1 MPINPCVLDLAV
13 VEPSVNNITALTH
26 NFLTGFVW
34 AWPKWSLPKEKTR
47 LSLNELLHVLLCEH
61 TLSHLISTYQIQRK
75 DKSTYKHLKS
85 SNRPSVIQFLHFYVL
100 HVSSFVWFEIWE
112 TSSETVQTHTH
123 ARRTHTHTHSQC
135 FQPKIKVEG
144 GRQESRWLYL
154 YYILTIGSQDL
165 FRQKIGRYN
174 DSFMVIHWE
183 MKQVWK
189 YLRITDHNQSNPQAG
204 FTKPLDESTNTH
216 QNWCLILLFLT
227 FVHTAS

>member
-1 MPINPCVLDLAV
+1 MIFTKGENTPQFKWVAACTAV
-13 VEPSVNNITALTH
+13 WT
-26 NFLTGFVW
+26 
-34 AWPKWSLPKEKTR
+34 
-47 LSLNELLHVLLCEH
+47 
-61 TLSHLISTYQIQRK
+61 
-75 DKSTYKHLKS
+75 HLKS
-85 SNRPSVIQFLHFYVL
+85 SDF
-100 HVSSFVWFEIWE
+100 HVSNSEKRQIDLQTPEIFKQTFCDPVPAFLCITCQLLCMIWNLRNKFWN
-112 TSSETVQTHTH
+112 SANTHTH